1 MSPPGRPKGEFLSA
15 QREGRPV
22 SPPGRPNGKSPSAQR
37 AEEGRRLS
45 LLVVDAVHKHFDGVH
60 AVDGVSFALEAGEF
74 AALIGP
80 NGAGKST
87 LFGVIAGQHRADRGA
102 LSFDG
107 RPIAGRSAAW
117 LARAGIGRTFQTAQ
131 AWATLTVREN
141 LQLAL
146 AAHAGRVVDPWTPL
160 GRLYVDDAE
169 ALLARVGLQAQAA
182 RAGSDLPYPDTKRL
196 ELAIVLAGAP
206 RLLLMDEPTAGMA
219 AAERFAL
226 MDLVRALVDQS
237 PSDRRLTVLFT
248 EHSMEVVFGYA
259 QRVLV
264 LARGRLIA
272 DGPPEEVRR
281 SAAARAAYFGDVVDA
296 GP

>member
-1 MSPPGRPKGEFLSA
+1 MSVAGPPRGTPHA
-15 QREGRPV
+15 
-22 SPPGRPNGKSPSAQR
+22 A
-37 AEEGRRLS
+37 AS

-60 AVDGVSFALEAGEF
+60 AVDGVSFALAAGEF

-87 LFGVIAGQHRADRGA
+87 LFGLIAGQHRADAGA
-102 LSFDG
+102 LQFDG
-107 RPIAGRSAAW
+107 QRISGWDAAR
-117 LARAGIGRTFQTAQ
+117 LARAGVGRTFQTAQ
-131 AWATLTVREN
+131 AWGTLTVREN

-146 AAHAGRVVDPWTPL
+146 AAHAGRAFDPWTPL
-160 GRLYVDDAE
+160 RRLYAEEAE

-182 RAGSDLPYPDTKRL
+182 RAAADLPYPDTKRL

-219 AAERFAL
+219 VAERFAL
-226 MDLVRALVDQS
+226 MDLVRALVEAS
-237 PSDRRLTVLFT
+237 PATQRLTVLFT

-264 LARGRLIA
+264 LARGRLIV
-272 DGPPEEVRR
+272 DGAPEEVRR
-281 SAAARAAYFGDVVDA
+281 SAAARAAYFGDSAEADA
-296 GP
+296 